1 MGAQRLGGRG
11 QHKVRVGQ
19 ADALGLPLPEKV
31 AAQLK
36 RIAYRGVNGSVA
48 YHPVWQSAIPY
59 PDLSS
64 DPSLGMPHLF
74 FQIKDWEKQ
83 ERILISPPP
92 YNTGDFFL
100 PPWFT

>member
-1 MGAQRLGGRG
+1 MAGGTSEPG
-11 QHKVRVGQ
+11 DAEQ
-19 ADALGLPLPEKV
+19 AAKV

-83 ERILISPPP
+83 ERILISPPAVQH
-92 YNTGDFFL
+92 GRFL
-100 PPWFT
+100 PPAVVHVNEGSG